1 MKYFCCD
8 KRRRN
13 AVKDHP
19 FLNGIDFLEVV
30 DNVTDAYE
38 DRQTTLLV
46 HFIKNLGG
54 LMLDKGQVVIEGG
67 DRIKNIQIVSVEEG
81 VFSPPVSSP
90 PEDAG
95 KVLVVRVSEAG
106 DFSTYTLRLV
116 KDDTTDN
123 PPDGVDPVMSSIDF
137 SFKVLCNNDFDCQ
150 PVHDCP
156 PEPQKAP
163 EISYLAKDF
172 ASFRQLILDRMAL
185 SLPQWAER
193 NPADIG
199 IMLVEVLAYAGDY
212 LSYQQDAAGTEAY
225 LGTARKRISVRRHA
239 RLVDYYMH
247 DGCNART
254 WVHLEIAKGVGV
266 VKVEKGGTA
275 GFLTKGVTDLPVSFR
290 YDAAFWETAL
300 EENVRVFEPMHDE
313 ELLYEHNKMDF
324 YTWGDRDCCLPK
336 GATCATLK
344 GDLTTLKPGQV
355 LIFTEVRGP
364 QTGNA
369 ADADPDHRH
378 AVRLTEVT
386 LTHDPLYSDVGSPVI
401 SPVDSPMSPGL
412 PVTKIKWGP
421 ADALPFPL
429 CISVLNGTDFWDEV
443 SVAWGNNV
451 LVDHG
456 MSVKDTVDSSL
467 RPDRVGV
474 STMVS
479 AGSGVS
485 GCCEESA
492 PMLVPARY
500 APVLTK
506 GPLTFAALY
515 KADDLSQ
522 PAAAAFGWSMRDV
535 SPSIFLMEDGTTE
548 KWMPQRDL
556 LESRGNKKEFVVEVE
571 SDGIAHIRTGDDK
584 LGKRPQAG
592 TRFFAAYRVGNGTS
606 GNIGRDTIAS
616 VVTNNPDIT
625 GGTQTVL
632 SVTNPF
638 AADGGIDP
646 ESMET
651 VRQNAPA
658 AFRTQERA
666 VTAGDYE
673 DMALR
678 CSDAI
683 QRAACT
689 FRWTGSWR
697 TAFLTI
703 DQLGGESITTD
714 FENDIRTR
722 MDRYRMA
729 GQDVEVNGPE
739 YVSLELEMVICVK
752 PSYYP
757 GEVKAALL
765 KIFSNR
771 VLPNGTPGVFHPD
784 NFSFGQP
791 VYLSRLYAAA
801 QAVDGVA
808 SVQITKLKRQGDNNN
823 DAVDTG
829 QLSLGRLEIARL
841 DNDPNYP
848 DHGVFTLIMKGGK

>member
-19 FLNGIDFLEVV
+19 ILNGIDFLEVV

-46 HFIKNLGG
+46 HFIKDLGG
-54 LMLDKGQVVIEGG
+54 LTLDKSQVIIEGG
-67 DRIKNIQIVSVEEG
+67 DRIKNIQVVAVEEG
-81 VFSPPVSSP
+81 VFSPPIASP

-123 PPDGVDPVMSSIDF
+123 PPDGVDPVMASIDF

-156 PEPQKAP
+156 PGPQQAP

-172 ASFRQLILDRMAL
+172 ASFRQLMLDRMAL
-185 SLPQWAER
+185 SMPQWTER

-212 LSYQQDAAGTEAY
+212 LSYQQDAVGTEAY

-266 VKVEKGGTA
+266 VKIVKGGTA

-290 YDAAFWETAL
+290 YDAASFETAL
-300 EENVRVFEPMHDE
+300 EENVSVFEPMYDE
-313 ELLYEHNKMDF
+313 ELRYEHNEMKF

-355 LIFTEVRGP
+355 LIFTEVKGP

-369 ADADPDHRH
+369 ADADPGHRH
-378 AVRLTEVT
+378 AVRLTEVM
-386 LTHDPLYSDVGSPVI
+386 LTYDPLYGSG
-401 SPVDSPMSPGL
+401 MGL
-412 PVTKIKWGP
+412 ALTKIKWGT

-429 CISVLNGTDFWDEV
+429 CISVLNGTNFWDEV
-443 SVAWGNNV
+443 SVALGNNV

-456 MSVKDTVDSSL
+456 MSVKDTVNSSL
-467 RPDRVGV
+467 RPDTVEA
-474 STMVS
+474 STMVL
-479 AGSGVS
+479 AGTGTS
-485 GCCEESA
+485 GCCEEAASS
-492 PMLVPARY
+492 PLPARF
-500 APVLTK
+500 APVLTR
-506 GPLTFAALY
+506 GPLTFAAPY
-515 KADDLSQ
+515 NAGDLSQ
-522 PAAAAFGWSMRDV
+522 PAAAAFEWSMRDV
-535 SPSIFLMEDGTTE
+535 GPSILLMEDGTAE
-548 KWMPQRDL
+548 KWLPQRDL
-556 LESRGNKKEFVVEVE
+556 LESRGNANEFVVEVE
-571 SDGIAHIRTGDDK
+571 SDGISHIRFGDDK

-592 TRFFAAYRVGNGTS
+592 TRFLAAYRVGNGTS
-606 GNIGRDTIAS
+606 GNIGRDAIAS

-638 AADGGIDP
+638 AADGGVDP
-646 ESMET
+646 ESMER

-703 DQLGGESITTD
+703 DRLGGETITTD
-714 FENDIRTR
+714 FEDDIRTK

-752 PSYYP
+752 PNYYP
-757 GEVKAALL
+757 GDVKAALL

-771 VLPNGTPGVFHPD
+771 VLPNGTLGVFHPD

-808 SVQITKLKRQGDNNN
+808 SVQITQLKRQGDDNN

-848 DHGVFTLIMKGGK
+848 DHGVFTLIMNGGK

>member
-1 MKYFCCD
+1 MRYFCCD

-19 FLNGIDFLEVV
+19 FLNGIDFLDVV
-30 DNVTDAYE
+30 DNVTDVYE
-38 DRQTTLLV
+38 ARQTTLLV
-46 HFIKNLGG
+46 HFIKDLGA
-54 LMLDKGQVVIEGG
+54 LTLNKSQVAIEGG
-67 DRIKNIQIVSVEEG
+67 DRIRNIKVVSVEEG

-123 PPDGVDPVMSSIDF
+123 PPDGVDPVLAAIDF
-137 SFKVLCNNDFDCQ
+137 SFKVLCNNDFDCK

-156 PEPQKAP
+156 PEPVKAP

-172 ASFRQLILDRMAL
+172 ASFRQLMLDRMAL
-185 SLPQWAER
+185 SLPQWKER

-212 LSYQQDAAGTEAY
+212 LSYQQDAVGTEAY

-266 VKVEKGGTA
+266 VKVEKGGAT
-275 GFLTKGVTDLPVSFR
+275 GFLTKGVTDIPVSFR

-313 ELLYEHNKMDF
+313 ELRYEHNEMKF

-336 GATCATLK
+336 GATAATLK

-355 LIFTEVRGP
+355 LIFKEVRGP
-364 QTGNA
+364 QTGDA
-369 ADADPDHRH
+369 ADADPAHRH

-386 LTHDPLYSDVGSPVI
+386 LTYDPLYAEVSA
-401 SPVDSPMSPGL
+401 GL
-412 PVTKIKWGP
+412 PVTKIKWAV

-429 CISVLNGTDFWDEV
+429 CISVLNGTNFWDEV
-443 SVAWGNNV
+443 SVALGNNV
-451 LVDHG
+451 LADHG
-456 MSVKDTVDSSL
+456 MSVKDALNSSL
-467 RPDRVGV
+467 VPDTVGAAA
-474 STMVS
+474 MALPAS
-479 AGSGVS
+479 AAGN
-485 GCCEESA
+485 CCEKTDPA
-492 PMLVPARY
+492 PIPARF
-500 APVLTK
+500 APVLTR
-506 GPLTFAALY
+506 GPLTFAAPY
-515 KADDLSQ
+515 DAADLSQ
-522 PAAAAFGWSMRDV
+522 PASSVLEWSMRDV
-535 SPSIFLMEDGTTE
+535 HPSILLMEDGTTE
-548 KWMPQRDL
+548 EWKPQRDL
-556 LESRGNKKEFVVEVE
+556 LESRGNAKEFVVEVE
-571 SDGIAHIRTGDDK
+571 SDAVAHIRFGDDK
-584 LGKRPQAG
+584 LGKRPPGG
-592 TRFFAAYRVGNGTS
+592 TRFLAAYRVGNGAA
-606 GNIGRDTIAS
+606 GNIGRETIAS
-616 VVTNNPDIT
+616 VVTSNPDIT
-625 GGTQTVL
+625 GGTQTVI

-638 AADGGIDP
+638 VAAGGVDP

-666 VTAGDYE
+666 VTARDYE

-678 CSDAI
+678 TSDNI

-703 DQLGGESITTD
+703 DRLGGEGITTE
-714 FENDIRTR
+714 FENDIRKR
-722 MDRYRMA
+722 MDRFRMA

-739 YVSLELEMVICVK
+739 YVSLELEMIICVK
-752 PSYYP
+752 PNYYP
-757 GEVKAALL
+757 GDVKAVLL
-765 KIFSNR
+765 KVFSNR

-829 QLSLGRLEIARL
+829 LLPLGRLEVARL

-848 DHGVFTLIMKGGK
+848 DHGVFTLVMKGGK

>member
-30 DNVTDAYE
+30 DNAADAYE

-46 HFIKNLGG
+46 HFIKDLGG
-54 LMLDKGQVVIEGG
+54 LMPDKSQVIIEGG
-67 DRIKNIQIVSVEEG
+67 DRIKHIQVVAVEEG

-90 PEDAG
+90 PEDASR
-95 KVLVVRVSEAG
+95 VLVVRVSEAG

-116 KDDTTDN
+116 KDDTTDD
-123 PPDGVDPVMSSIDF
+123 PPDGVDPVLASIDF

-150 PVHDCP
+150 PAHDCP
-156 PEPQKAP
+156 PEPVKMP

-172 ASFRQLILDRMAL
+172 ASFRQLMLDRMSLL
-185 SLPQWAER
+185 SPQWRER

-212 LSYQQDAAGTEAY
+212 LSYQQDAVGTEAY

-247 DGCNART
+247 DGGNART
-254 WVHLEIAKGVGV
+254 WVHLEIAEGVGV
-266 VKVEKGGTA
+266 VSLKKGGA
-275 GFLTKGVTDLPVSFR
+275 EGFLTKGVTDLPVSFR
-290 YDAAFWETAL
+290 YDAAFFETAL
-300 EENVRVFEPMHDE
+300 EEGVKVFEPMHDE
-313 ELLYEHNKMDF
+313 ELRYEHNEMKF

-355 LIFTEVRGP
+355 LIFKEAKGP
-364 QTGNA
+364 QTGNP

-378 AVRLTEVT
+378 AIRLTEVT
-386 LTHDPLYSDVGSPVI
+386 LTYDPLYSETA
-401 SPVDSPMSPGL
+401 SPVDSPLSAGL
-412 PVTKIKWGP
+412 PVTKIKWDT

-429 CISVLNGTDFWDEV
+429 CISVLSGTNFWDEV
-443 SVAWGNNV
+443 SVALGNNV
-451 LVDHG
+451 LADHG
-456 MSVKDTVDSSL
+456 MSVRDSSESSL
-467 RPDRVGV
+467 VPDTVGV
-474 STMVS
+474 SALAL

-485 GCCEESA
+485 GCCEGTA
-492 PMLVPARY
+492 PALVPARF
-500 APVLTK
+500 APVLTR
-506 GPLTFAALY
+506 GPLTFAAPV
-515 KADDLSQ
+515 DLLQ
-522 PAAAAFGWSMRDV
+522 PAEAALEWSMRDV
-535 SPSIFLMEDGTTE
+535 QPAIILTEDGTGDE
-548 KWMPQRDL
+548 WAPQRDL
-556 LESRGNKKEFVVEVE
+556 LESRSNAKEFVVEVE
-571 SDGIAHIRTGDDK
+571 SDGIAHIRMGDDK
-584 LGKRPQAG
+584 LGRRPQAG
-592 TRFFAAYRVGNGTS
+592 TRFLAAYRIGNGTS

-616 VVTNNPDIT
+616 VATNNPAIT

-638 AADGGIDP
+638 AAAGGIDP
-646 ESMET
+646 ERMET

-678 CSDAI
+678 CSDDI

-703 DQLGGESITTD
+703 DRLGGAAITAD
-714 FENDIRTR
+714 FEDDIRTR
-722 MDRYRMA
+722 MDRFRMA

-752 PSYYP
+752 PNYYP
-757 GEVKAALL
+757 GDVKEALL

-771 VLPNGTPGVFHPD
+771 VLPNGTLGVFHPD

-808 SVQITKLKRQGDNNN
+808 SVQITKLMRQGDNNN